1 MTALSTRLGGV
12 ALLALALSPLPVLA
26 QPSGAE
32 LYARACAQCHDS
44 RDTEIRAP
52 RLEVMRGLTPEAI
65 LRALE
70 SGSMK
75 PFAQNLSDA
84 ERAAVAQH
92 IAGRAFSQQAAA
104 VTPAPD
110 GRCAEGGRDPS
121 AGSGQASRPLE
132 GPGWNGWGAGIA
144 NTRFQPAQAAGLS
157 AETVGRLRLKW
168 AFGFAGAFSANAQ
181 PSIVG
186 GRVFVGGGD
195 RKVHALDAR
204 TGCSHWSF
212 APDAA
217 VRTAVSI
224 GPRRGGSGFA
234 VYFGD
239 IAAHAYALD
248 AATGALLWKVK
259 VESHR
264 AARVTGAPTL
274 HDGVLYVPVSSIEE
288 AFAARSDYECC
299 TFRGSVLA
307 LDAETGAE
315 IWKAYSI
322 ADEPRPTKQNS
333 LGTQRFGPSGAAI
346 WSAPTVDPA
355 RGAVY
360 VATGNAYSRAMDATV
375 ADTSDAVI
383 ALDMKTGRRLWHRQL
398 TPDDAFIVGC
408 IGGSALNC
416 PDDPGPDHDFG
427 QSPILTTLP
436 ARSAEGSTD
445 GSTDGRRLLV
455 IGQKSGVV
463 HALDPDRE
471 GRIRWQARVGKGGA
485 LGGSQWGSAV
495 DKEKVYVA
503 ISDVRFSGRR
513 NGALQLD
520 SHAGG
525 GLFGL
530 DLATGRVAWSVP
542 PVPCGERAQ
551 CSPALSA
558 AVTVIPGVVFSGGVS
573 GFLRAYATGDG
584 RLLWE
589 VDTARDYVTVN
600 GVEAR
605 GGAMDGPGPTVVDG
619 MLYVTSGYGLWGG
632 KSGNVLL
639 AFGFVGE

>member
-1 MTALSTRLGGV
+1 MTGISNRLGGFV
-12 ALLALALSPLPVLA
+12 LLTLAAFPAPVLA
-26 QPSGAE
+26 QPGGAE

-52 RLEVMRGLTPEAI
+52 RLEAMRTMTPEAI
-65 LRALE
+65 LGALE

-75 PFAQNLSDA
+75 PFAQDLSAA

-92 IAGRAFSQQAAA
+92 IAGRALSQQAAA

-110 GRCAEGGRDPS
+110 GRCTEGARDFV
-121 AGSGQASRPLE
+121 RPMD
-132 GPGWNGWGAGIA
+132 GPGWNGWGADIA

-168 AFGFAGAFSANAQ
+168 AFGFEGAFSANAQ
-181 PSIVG
+181 PSVVG

-195 RKVHALDAR
+195 RKVHALDAK
-204 TGCSHWSF
+204 TGCIHWSF
-212 APDAA
+212 GTDAV
-217 VRTAVSI
+217 VRTAVSV
-224 GPRRGGSGFA
+224 GPRRSGTGFA

-239 IAAHAYALD
+239 VAAHAYALD

-259 VESHR
+259 VEQHR

-288 AFAARSDYECC
+288 AFGARSDYECC

-307 LDAETGAE
+307 LDAETGE
-315 IWKAYSI
+315 QLWKTFTI
-322 ADEPRPTKQNS
+322 ADEPRPTKSNS
-333 LGTQRFGPSGAAI
+333 IGVQLYGPSGAAI

-360 VATGNAYSRAMDATV
+360 VATGNAYSRPA

-383 ALDMKTGRRLWHRQL
+383 ALDIRTGRRLWHRQL
-398 TPDDAFIVGC
+398 TPDDAYIVGC
-408 IGGSALNC
+408 TGGRALNC

-427 QSPILTTLP
+427 QSPILTRLADGT
-436 ARSAEGSTD
+436 AEG
-445 GSTDGRRLLV
+445 RRMLV

-463 HALDPDRE
+463 HTLDPDRE
-471 GRIRWQARVGKGGA
+471 GQILWQVRVGKGGV

-495 DKEKVYVA
+495 DKERVYVA
-503 ISDVRFSGRR
+503 ISDVRFTSGLPLR
-513 NGALQLD
+513 LD
-520 SHAGG
+520 PGAGG
-525 GLFGL
+525 GLFGIE
-530 DLATGRVAWSVP
+530 LATGRVAWSVP

-573 GFLRAYATGDG
+573 GLLRAYAAGDG

-589 VDTARDYVTVN
+589 VDTARDDYVTVN
-600 GVEAR
+600 GVRAR

-639 AFGFVGE
+639 AFGIGGH

>member
-1 MTALSTRLGGV
+1 MTPISTRFGGL
-12 ALLALALSPLPVLA
+12 AFLTLLLSPLPVLA
-26 QPSGAE
+26 QPGGAE

-52 RLEVMRGLTPEAI
+52 RLEAMRTMTPEAI

-75 PFAQNLSDA
+75 PFAQGLSAA

-92 IAGRAFSQQAAA
+92 IAGRALSQQAAA

-110 GRCAEGGRDPS
+110 GKCVEGARDFV
-121 AGSGQASRPLE
+121 RPME
-132 GPGWNGWGAGIA
+132 GPSWNGWGADIA
-144 NTRFQPAQAAGLS
+144 NTRFQSAKAAGLS

-168 AFGFAGAFSANAQ
+168 AFGFAGALSANAQ

-195 RKVHALDAR
+195 RKVYALDGK
-204 TGCSHWSF
+204 TGCIHWAFDS
-212 APDAA
+212 DAV
-217 VRTAVSI
+217 VRTAVSV

-239 IAAHAYALD
+239 VAAHTYALD
-248 AATGALLWKVK
+248 AETGAQIWKVK
-259 VESHR
+259 VDQHR

-288 AFAARSDYECC
+288 GFGARSDYECC

-307 LDAETGAE
+307 LDAETGAQ
-315 IWKAYSI
+315 IWKAYTI
-322 ADEPRPTKQNS
+322 ADEPRPTKQS
-333 LGTQRFGPSGAAI
+333 SVGTQLFGPSGAAI
-346 WSAPTVDPA
+346 WSAPTIDPA
-355 RGAVY
+355 RRAVY
-360 VATGNAYSRAMDATV
+360 VATGNAYSRAIGAAG

-383 ALDMKTGRRLWHRQL
+383 AFDMKTGRRLWHRQA
-398 TPDDAFIVGC
+398 TPDDAYIVGC
-408 IGGSALNC
+408 AGGRALNC
-416 PDDPGPDHDFG
+416 PDDHGPDHDFG
-427 QSPILTTLP
+427 QSPILTTL
-436 ARSAEGSTD
+436 ADGSAE
-445 GSTDGRRLLV
+445 GRRLLV
-455 IGQKSGVV
+455 IAQKSGVV

-471 GRIRWQARVGKGGA
+471 GQILWQVRVGKGGV

-495 DKEKVYVA
+495 DKDRVYVA
-503 ISDVRFSGRR
+503 ISDVRFTSGLPLR
-513 NGALQLD
+513 LD
-520 SHAGG
+520 PGAGG

-530 DLATGRVAWSVP
+530 SLASGRIDWSVP

-558 AVTVIPGVVFSGGVS
+558 AVTAIPGVVFSGGVS
-573 GFLRAYATGDG
+573 GFLRAYATDDG

-589 VDTARDYVTVN
+589 VDTARDDYVTVN
-600 GVEAR
+600 GVRAR

-639 AFGFVGE
+639 AFGVGGD

>member
-1 MTALSTRLGGV
+1 MTALSTRLGGF
-12 ALLALALSPLPVLA
+12 ALLALALSPLPVPA

-52 RLEVMRGLTPEAI
+52 RFEAMRTMTPEAI

-75 PFAQNLSDA
+75 PFAQNLSAA
-84 ERAAVAQH
+84 ERAAVAVH
-92 IAGRAFSQQAAA
+92 IAGRALSQQAAA

-110 GRCAEGGRDPS
+110 GRCVEGARDFV
-121 AGSGQASRPLE
+121 RPME
-132 GPGWNGWGAGIA
+132 GPGWNGWGADIA

-168 AFGFAGAFSANAQ
+168 AFGFEGTLSADAQ
-181 PSIVG
+181 PSVVG

-204 TGCSHWSF
+204 TGCVHWSF
-212 APDAA
+212 DTDAV
-217 VRTAVSI
+217 VRTAVSV

-239 IAAHAYALD
+239 VAAHAYALD

-288 AFAARSDYECC
+288 AFGARSDYQCC
-299 TFRGSVLA
+299 SFRGSVLA
-307 LDAETGAE
+307 LDAETGAQ
-315 IWKAYSI
+315 IWKIYTI

-333 LGTQRFGPSGAAI
+333 IGTQLFGPAGAAI
-346 WSAPTVDPA
+346 WSAPTIDPA

-360 VATGNAYSRAMDATV
+360 VATGNAYSRAIDAAG

-383 ALDMKTGRRLWHRQL
+383 ALDMKTGRRLWLRQV
-398 TPDDAFIVGC
+398 TPDDAYIVGC
-408 IGGSALNC
+408 IGGRALNC
-416 PDDPGPDHDFG
+416 PDNPGPDHDFG
-427 QSPILTTLP
+427 QSPILTSLP
-436 ARSAEGSTD
+436 
-445 GSTDGRRLLV
+445 DGRRMLV
-455 IGQKSGVV
+455 IAQKSGVV

-471 GRIRWQARVGKGGA
+471 GQILWQVRVGKGGA

-495 DKEKVYVA
+495 DKDRVYVA
-503 ISDVRFSGRR
+503 LSDVRFTSGRPFR
-513 NGALQLD
+513 LD
-520 SHAGG
+520 PGAGG

-589 VDTARDYVTVN
+589 VDTARDDYVAVN
-600 GVEAR
+600 GVRAR

-619 MLYVTSGYGLWGG
+619 MLYVTSGYGVWGG

-639 AFGFVGE
+639 AFGLGGD